1 MTEFFA
7 VLEATCFAAS
17 QQLVQIPEP
26 ALMTNPFGLKP
37 QPSLEQAILHTC
49 LKQEIWNVAPSSRI
63 RGITAAQKIAI
74 HV

>member
-1 MTEFFA
+1 MTECSA
-7 VLEATCFAAS
+7 ILKATSFAAT
-17 QQLVQIPEP
+17 QQLSQIPEP
-26 ALMTNPFGLKP
+26 ALMMNLFGLEP
-37 QPSLEQAILHTC
+37 QPSLEQDILQTC